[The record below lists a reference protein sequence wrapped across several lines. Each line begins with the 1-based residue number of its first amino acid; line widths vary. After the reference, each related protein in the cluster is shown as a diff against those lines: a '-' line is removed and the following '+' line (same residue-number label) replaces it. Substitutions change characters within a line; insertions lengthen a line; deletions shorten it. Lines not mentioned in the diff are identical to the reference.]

1 MRKLALLLPLAL
13 AACAVGPDYKR
24 PDTPVPAAFDRL
36 DPAEYTTDAPIVD
49 FWTQFND
56 PLLDQLVVDALNANH
71 DLRIAA
77 ARMES
82 ARAIARAARH
92 DYFPTVTA
100 SASYTDSRI
109 PAADA
114 FGANQSFDNEVYDA
128 GFDVFWELDLFGRV
142 RRANQATTA
151 EFQATEADLA
161 GAQVSVASEVA
172 RLYFVLRGAQEQ
184 LRVAVSNAD
193 NQRSSLDLTQARLD
207 AGSGTEFDTARA
219 AAQLHQTLARI
230 PAFQTLIAA
239 SIHAIG
245 VLTGREPQALRSEL
259 EPEQPM
265 PGLPALTPV
274 GSPEALLRR
283 RPDIAAA
290 ERRLAA
296 STARIGVAV
305 ADLFPR
311 VTLGNGFGW
320 AATDFDDL
328 GDDNTERWSLGPFI
342 SWPAF
347 DLGRVRARV
356 TAVNADANAALASY
370 EQTVLRALEE
380 TETGL
385 ARYANQRH
393 EVEELS
399 ASAAASEN
407 AARLARLRFEGGV
420 ADFLQVL
427 DAERTQL
434 EAQDRL
440 ATSRTLRATTLIA
453 VHKAMGSPFPPSAAI
468 MEKATE
474 KR

>member
-1 MRKLALLLPLAL
+1 MHKFALLLPLVL
-13 AACAVGPDYKR
+13 TACAVGPQYTR
-24 PDTPVPAAFDRL
+24 PETHAPAAYDRL
-36 DPAEYTTDAPIVD
+36 DPAEYTTDEPIVD

-56 PLLDQLVVDALNANH
+56 PLLEGLVADALAANH
-71 DLRIAA
+71 DLRIVA

-82 ARAIARAARH
+82 ARAIARVVRY

-100 SASYTDSRI
+100 SGSYTDSRS
-109 PAADA
+109 AANT
-114 FGANQSFDNEVYDA
+114 FGGNQSFDTELYDV

-142 RRANQATTA
+142 RRANQAQAA
-151 EFQATEADLA
+151 EFEASEADLA

-184 LRVAVSNAD
+184 LRVAQANAD

-219 AAQLHQTLARI
+219 TAQLHQTLARI
-230 PAFQTLIAA
+230 PAFQTVVAA

-245 VLTGREPQALRSEL
+245 VLTGREPQALREQL
-259 EPEQPM
+259 EPDQAM
-265 PGLPALTPV
+265 PELPALTSV
-274 GSPEALLRR
+274 GAPEGLLRR
-283 RPDIAAA
+283 RPDIYAA

-311 VTLGNGFGW
+311 VTLGQGFGW
-320 AATDFDDL
+320 TAEELDEL
-328 GDDNTERWSLGPFI
+328 GEDNTERWALGPFI
-342 SWPAF
+342 TWPAF

-356 TAVNADANAALASY
+356 TAVNAEANAALAAY
-370 EQTVLRALEE
+370 ELTVLRALEE

-385 ARYANQRH
+385 ARYANQRR
-393 EVEELS
+393 EVAELD

-440 ATSRTLRATTLIA
+440 VTSRTLRATTLIA
-453 VHKAMGSPFPPSAAI
+453 VYKSLGSPFPPSAQL
-468 MEKATE
+468 METATA